1 MPKKSTL
8 RPKRF
13 IKVFL
18 FLFLIIAIGL
28 WYFLLGK
35 NTGDMHKGNF
45 LYIPTGSN
53 YEQVLELLKT
63 NGFIENK
70 TSFDWLAKRADYH
83 NRVKAGKY
91 KIEPGMSNLT
101 IIRILRS
108 GKQTPVKLT
117 INKIRTKQ
125 EFISKI
131 SAQLEVNADSMKQ
144 LLSNNEYLSKFQLDS
159 NTSLAAIMPDT
170 YEFWWN
176 TKAEKVF
183 EKIVVNYKNFWNENR
198 LESAKKLELSPTQV
212 ITLASIVEEETNDI
226 TEKDLIASVYLNRLR
241 KGMKLQSD
249 PTVIYAINKENNFTQ
264 DIKRVLYK
272 HLSFPSPYNTY
283 AVKGI
288 PPGPICVVDKNSV
301 DAVLNAENNNY
312 IYMCADPKRMG
323 YHKFTDNDVEHAA
336 NAKAYQDWLN
346 SKNITQ

>member
-1 MPKKSTL
+1 MPKKTTL
-8 RPKRF
+8 RPKRI
-13 IKVFL
+13 IKIFL

-131 SAQLEVNADSMKQ
+131 SAQLEVNVDSMKQ
-144 LLSNNEYLSKFQLDS
+144 LLSNNDYLSKFQLDS

-183 EKIVVNYKNFWNENR
+183 EKIAVNYKNFWNEDR

-241 KGMKLQSD
+241 KGMKLQAD
-249 PTVIYAINKENNFTQ
+249 PTAKYAFGDFT
-264 DIKRVLYK
+264 IKRIT
-272 HLSFPSPYNTY
+272 STQTQIPSPYNTY
-283 AVKGI
+283 YVIGL
-288 PPGPICVVDKNSV
+288 PPGPICTPSKSSI
-301 DAVLNAENNNY
+301 DAVLKGTVTSY
-312 IYMCADPKRMG
+312 LYFCAKADFSG
-323 YHKFTDNDVEHAA
+323 SHSFANDYASHMI
-336 NAKAYQDWLN
+336 NAKKFQAAMNLR
-346 SKNITQ
+346 NIR

>member
-1 MPKKSTL
+1 MPKKTTL
-8 RPKRF
+8 RPKRI
-13 IKVFL
+13 IKIFL

-70 TSFDWLAKRADYH
+70 TSFDWLAKRTDYH

-101 IIRILRS
+101 IIRMLRS

-144 LLSNNEYLSKFQLDS
+144 LLSNNDYLSKFQLDS

-183 EKIVVNYKNFWNENR
+183 EKIAVNYKNFWNEDR

-241 KGMKLQSD
+241 KGMKLQAD
-249 PTVIYAINKENNFTQ
+249 PTAKYAFGDFT
-264 DIKRVLYK
+264 IKRIT
-272 HLSFPSPYNTY
+272 STQTQIPSPYNTY
-283 AVKGI
+283 YVIGL
-288 PPGPICVVDKNSV
+288 PPGPICTPSKSSI
-301 DAVLNAENNNY
+301 DAVLKGTVTSY
-312 IYMCADPKRMG
+312 LYFCAKADFSG
-323 YHKFTDNDVEHAA
+323 SHSFANDYASHMI
-336 NAKAYQDWLN
+336 NAKKFQAAMNLR
-346 SKNITQ
+346 NIR

>member
-131 SAQLEVNADSMKQ
+131 SAQLEVNTDSMKQ

-170 YEFWWN
+170 YDFWWN

-183 EKIVVNYKNFWNENR
+183 EKIAANYKNFWNANR

-241 KGMKLQSD
+241 KGMKLQAD
-249 PTVIYAINKENNFTQ
+249 PTAKYAFGDFT
-264 DIKRVLYK
+264 IKRIT
-272 HLSFPSPYNTY
+272 STQTQIPSPYNTY
-283 AVKGI
+283 YVMGL
-288 PPGPICVVDKNSV
+288 PPGPICTPSKSSI
-301 DAVLNAENNNY
+301 DAVLKGTATSY
-312 IYMCADPKRMG
+312 LYFCAKADFSG
-323 YHKFTDNDVEHAA
+323 SHSFANDYASHMI
-336 NAKAYQDWLN
+336 NAKKFQEAMNLR
-346 SKNITQ
+346 NIR

>member
-1 MPKKSTL
+1 MPKKTTL
-8 RPKRF
+8 RPKRI
-13 IKVFL
+13 IKIFL

-70 TSFDWLAKRADYH
+70 TSFDWLAKRTDYH

-101 IIRILRS
+101 IIRMLRS

-125 EFISKI
+125 EFTSKI

-144 LLSNNEYLSKFQLDS
+144 LLSNNDYLSKFQLDS

-183 EKIVVNYKNFWNENR
+183 EKIAVNYKNFWNEDR

-241 KGMKLQSD
+241 KGMKLQAD
-249 PTVIYAINKENNFTQ
+249 PTAKYAFGDFT
-264 DIKRVLYK
+264 IKRIT
-272 HLSFPSPYNTY
+272 STQTQIPSPYNTY
-283 AVKGI
+283 YVIGL
-288 PPGPICVVDKNSV
+288 PPGPICTPSKSSI
-301 DAVLNAENNNY
+301 DAVLKGTVTSY
-312 IYMCADPKRMG
+312 LYFCAKADFSG
-323 YHKFTDNDVEHAA
+323 SHSFANDYASHMI
-336 NAKAYQDWLN
+336 NAKKFQAAMNLR
-346 SKNITQ
+346 NIR